1 MIKDDKKN
9 QLNLSNIDLIK
20 NVKSSFILNKIFS
33 FLDISIKLQIIKYN
47 KSHQKKLNIDIV
59 DYIELN
65 GRYIKYFNGKGIEM
79 LLKKNIKIFEGEYFE
94 GKRNGKGKEYNWK
107 GILTFEGEYLNNRK
121 WKGEG
126 EEYDNFGHL
135 IFKGKYSD
143 GKQTTGNKYRYDI
156 MSKKLRYEGIYKNGK
171 ANFERY
177 YNKKGDLFAE
187 IIYENGKIKKCF

>member
-1 MIKDDKKN
+1 
-9 QLNLSNIDLIK
+9 
-20 NVKSSFILNKIFS
+20 
-33 FLDISIKLQIIKYN
+33 
-47 KSHQKKLNIDIV
+47 
-59 DYIELN
+59 
-65 GRYIKYFNGKGIEM
+65 M
-79 LLKKNIKIFEGEYFE
+79 LLKKNIKIFEGEY
-94 GKRNGKGKEYNWK
+94 
-107 GILTFEGEYLNNRK
+107 LNDRK

-143 GKQTTGNKYRYDI
+143 DKQTTGNKYRYDI

-187 IIYENGKIKKCF
+187 IIYENGKIKKMLLKEYQYGDLKYDSEKLYEQIIKEKIHNNDGITISDTEYMNIKNLWKTNEYKNFEFNKMEWKCKTL